1 MNFLIQD
8 GGEPLK
14 RMRTL
19 ANKTKSKIAR
29 EKKNLKKNLKKRL
42 TLGIVNLMLATSL
55 VASYNPITVVRAQ
68 EIVPITTQEEPE
80 SVEKDFSLIHIVSV
94 ETKLATESADKTKK
108 EPAEIL
114 EKIVKKQA
122 AITAN
127 LYPKGQC
134 TYYVK
139 SKRADIPNRMGNA
152 RNWLESAKNKGL
164 EIGNQARVGAIMVT
178 AQGPYGHVA
187 IVEGFN
193 NGKMVISEM
202 NFDQDP
208 RGPEYNV
215 VTRREIN
222 LSSNYVLGYIY

>member
-42 TLGIVNLMLATSL
+42 TLGVVNLMLATSL

-94 ETKLATESADKTKK
+94 ETKPATKSADKTKK

-114 EKIVKKQA
+114 EKIVKKHTS
-122 AITAN
+122 ITAN
-127 LYPKGQC
+127 LYPWGQC

-152 RNWLESAKNKGL
+152 RNWFESAKRNGL
-164 EIGNQARVGAIMVT
+164 ETGNQARVGAVMVT

-187 IVEGFN
+187 IVEGFS

-202 NFDQDP
+202 NFV
-208 RGPEYNV
+208 GEGV
-215 VTRREIN
+215 VSQREID

>member
-1 MNFLIQD
+1 MNFLILD

-29 EKKNLKKNLKKRL
+29 EKKNLKKNFKKRL
-42 TLGIVNLMLATSL
+42 TLGVVNLMLAMSL

-68 EIVPITTQEEPE
+68 EVVPITTPEEPE

-94 ETKLATESADKTKK
+94 ETKKATDSVDKTNN
-108 EPAEIL
+108 EPTEIV
-114 EKIVKKQA
+114 EKIIKKQTVK
-122 AITAN
+122 TAN
-127 LYPKGQC
+127 LYPWGQC

-152 RNWLESAKNKGL
+152 RYWFGSAKANGL
-164 EIGNQARVGAIMVT
+164 ETGNQARVGAIMVT
-178 AQGPYGHVA
+178 DEGPYGHVA
-187 IVEGFN
+187 IVEGFK

-202 NFDQDP
+202 NFL
-208 RGPEYNV
+208 GVGV
-215 VTRREIN
+215 VSQREID

>member
-1 MNFLIQD
+1 MNFLILD

-42 TLGIVNLMLATSL
+42 TLGAVNLMLAMSL

-68 EIVPITTQEEPE
+68 EVVPITTPEEPV
-80 SVEKDFSLIHIVSV
+80 SIEKDFSLIHIVSV
-94 ETKLATESADKTKK
+94 ETKKAAESADKIKK
-108 EPAEIL
+108 EPTEIV
-114 EKIVKKQA
+114 EKITKKQPA
-122 AITAN
+122 TTVN

-139 SKRADIPNRMGNA
+139 SKRVDIPNRMGNA
-152 RNWLESAKNKGL
+152 RYWFGGAKANGFKT
-164 EIGNQARVGAIMVT
+164 GNQARIGAIMVT
-178 AQGPYGHVA
+178 DEGPYGHVA
-187 IVEGFN
+187 IVEGFK

-208 RGPEYNV
+208 RGAEYNV
-215 VTRREIN
+215 VTQREID